1 VARRHA
7 VHRGGMA
14 LGKWWGWRNKD
25 QAAPT
30 GTSDTPR
37 TAPSNHAM
45 LELIRTELLP
55 RIPAPGDPARANALM
70 NLGAGLLLA
79 GFEQTGDMAA
89 LDEAIT
95 FCRQGVKATPEGD
108 PRRAT
113 YAEALANLVAR
124 RFHKAGNLADLNDA
138 IECCGI
144 ALKATDTAPE
154 WNRVRCLAAYGDL
167 VGLRY
172 ARVGDP
178 VDLHEAIDAYRD
190 AVEATSSDHPQYTMR
205 LKTLGRTL
213 TIRSGV
219 AGSAEDLDEAV
230 TV

>member
-1 VARRHA
+1 
-7 VHRGGMA
+7 
-14 LGKWWGWRNKD
+14 K
-25 QAAPT
+25 
-30 GTSDTPR
+30 
-37 TAPSNHAM
+37 
-45 LELIRTELLP
+45 
-55 RIPAPGDPARANALM
+55 ALM
-70 NLGAGLLLA
+70 TGVAGLLLA
-79 GFEQTGDMAA
+79 GFEQTVDMAA

-178 VDLHEAIDAYRD
+178 VDLHEAVAGCGVG
-190 AVEATSSDHPQYTMR
+190 VEAPPPAPPQSTRR
-205 LKTLGRTL
+205 LRTRGRPL
-213 TIRSGV
+213 PIRAGV
-219 AGSAEDLDEAV
+219 AGRGEDLDEAV
-230 TV
+230 TLFGPALNPTPADLPERAGLEADLGRVLADR